1 MTNPATALTT
11 AIEDSAKVANT
22 PLFSTVIDK
31 LLGFK
36 ISEWGAQGDAIKKQ
50 ILDGYEEAKHR
61 GLGFQYVSAFRSNAN
76 LINIGRKATKYI
88 RPNRNRRSNIA
99 PNTKKVTTLFWDSI

>member
-11 AIEDSAKVANT
+11 AIEDPAKVANT

-36 ISEWGAQGDAIKKQ
+36 ISEWGAQGDAIKNKYLMVMRRQ
-50 ILDGYEEAKHR
+50 NTEDWVSSMFLH
-61 GLGFQYVSAFRSNAN
+61 LGQM
-76 LINIGRKATKYI
+76 LT
-88 RPNRNRRSNIA
+88 
-99 PNTKKVTTLFWDSI
+99 